1 MKSILLVAPLWA
13 VLACGSNKSGQ
24 TVNRDTLTERQKD
37 SILANSKIPNARAVG
52 RAMNAADSMSA
63 RIRDRK
69 STRLNS
75 SHPSISYAVFC
86 LKKKKKKHKCTAD

>member
-1 MKSILLVAPLWA
+1 MKSILLVAPLCA
-13 VLACGSNKSGQ
+13 VLACGSDKSGQTGQ

-63 RIRDRK
+63 RIR
-69 STRLNS
+69 S
-75 SHPSISYAVFC
+75 SDTVARDTTEF
-86 LKKKKKKHKCTAD
+86 